1 MNILKRYL
9 KRQLRAAFG
18 AHYLLDNDV
27 AAGGGSGGTPSSGTP
42 APEMKE
48 LPAEA
53 PAQNLDDKNQQ
64 AQQDND
70 FESYMG
76 SEKVN
81 PEKRPLKKFDRTGM
95 TEKEIDD
102 LIELEG
108 ENMFLPKDKIETK
121 TELEKKDDKKPEET
135 KKEDQDKKVPEAD
148 FDGAKFLQ
156 TTGLTEEEFA
166 QIPESLQEKLVSNY
180 SKNSAAPVEQS
191 EQYIALKTDFD
202 KQKEEV
208 AAFLEDPYVA
218 ARLEEIQ
225 TGQKYIAESLPP
237 ITNAELKDLQSAQ
250 TIEELEEKLN
260 KYIESR
266 AEVAINRERTIS
278 DRKAYV
284 KKTMIKASS
293 VLSEVS
299 KLDPR
304 LTGNIKA
311 ENWNDIKPGHPDYA
325 EFQKGPKKIVD
336 YCIEKNIKID
346 AIANMTPKEL
356 YAAIAA
362 KEGWDK
368 VRDVNIAKNAEKK
381 FLLKIKELN
390 KQAKTVDTGRRSAA
404 PVSGTASQT
413 GDGSRESLVK
423 QLASGD
429 RGTFDRLLSAA
440 DGNPVELDRLE
451 SIAREAQEVSRQN
464 RRKG

>member
-9 KRQLRAAFG
+9 KRQLRVAFG

-27 AAGGGSGGTPSSGTP
+27 APGGGGSGEPSGTP

-64 AQQDND
+64 AQPDND

-121 TELEKKDDKKPEET
+121 TEPEKKEDEKPEES
-135 KKEDQDKKVPEAD
+135 KKEPEAE

-166 QIPESLQEKLVSNY
+166 QIPETLQEKLVSNY
-180 SKNSAAPVEQS
+180 SKSSAAPIEQS
-191 EQYIALKTDFD
+191 EQYITLKTEFD

-225 TGQKYIAESLPP
+225 TGQKYIAEELPP
-237 ITNAELKDLQSAQ
+237 ITNGELKDLQSAQ
-250 TIEELEEKLN
+250 TVEELQEKLN
-260 KYIESR
+260 KYIEQR
-266 AEVAINRERTIS
+266 AETAINRERTIS
-278 DRKAYV
+278 DRKTNV
-284 KKTMIKASS
+284 KKTMVKASS

-299 KLDPR
+299 KIDPR
-304 LTGNIKA
+304 LAGNIKA
-311 ENWNDIKPGHPDYA
+311 ENWNDIKPGHPDWN

-381 FLLKIKELN
+381 FLENIKKLN
-390 KQAKTVDTGRRSAA
+390 SQAKTVDTGRRSAA
-404 PVSGTASQT
+404 PVSGTASQM
-413 GDGSRESLVK
+413 GDGSREGLVK

-429 RGTFDRLLSAA
+429 RGTFERLLSAA

-464 RRKG
+464 RKKG